1 MNRVFM
7 TGKVEKRPEI
17 VYTPRGEKFMLFPLR
32 VTDGDFLIDIEC
44 RGDASEPYADAA
56 IGSSVMVSG
65 MLVRK
70 KLAAKEIVKLK
81 ANKIFWMEE

>member
-32 VTDGDFLIDIEC
+32 VTDGDFLIDVEC
-44 RGDASEPYADAA
+44 RGDSSEPTDAA
-56 IGSSVMVSG
+56 VGSSVMVSG

-70 KLAAKEIVKLK
+70 KLPAREIVKLK
-81 ANKIFWMEE
+81 AHKIFWMEE

>member
-7 TGKVEKRPEI
+7 TGKVEARPRI
-17 VYTPRGEKFMLFPLR
+17 VYTPRGDKFMLFPLR

-44 RGDASEPYADAA
+44 QGDSSEPNIDAA
-56 IGSSVMVSG
+56 VGSSVMVSG

-70 KLAAKEIVKLK
+70 KLPTREVVKLK
-81 ANKIFWMEE
+81 AHKIFWMEE